1 MNTLKL
7 TKKIRGLK
15 EENEN
20 LRQTNE
26 TLRFGLDST
35 TEKFSSPI
43 SKASSLVEEL
53 IRVRDA
59 VDGSKTAN
67 DILES
72 RYDEEIGPSLIQE
85 ILTSEETISSPLKRR
100 IAHEIFVGDTGRD
113 ILKGLRDG
121 RSLNDAIVDAGVPI
135 QVGKRRVSLLKE
147 IGYLNSRLN
156 LTDWGS
162 EALEL

>member
-1 MNTLKL
+1 MNTLRL
-7 TKKIRGLK
+7 TKKIRRLK

-26 TLRFGLDST
+26 TLRSGLDST
-35 TEKFSSPI
+35 SKKFSRPV
-43 SKASSLVEEL
+43 SKVNNLVEEL
-53 IRVRDA
+53 VRVREA
-59 VDGSKTAN
+59 VDGSKTAKN
-67 DILES
+67 IIES
-72 RYDEEIGPSLIQE
+72 RYDGEISPSLVQE